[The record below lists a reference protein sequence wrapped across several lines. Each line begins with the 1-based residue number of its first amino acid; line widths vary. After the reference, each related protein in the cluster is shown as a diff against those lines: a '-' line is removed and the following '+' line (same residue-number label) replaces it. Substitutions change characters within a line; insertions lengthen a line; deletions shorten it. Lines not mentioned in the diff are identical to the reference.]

1 MAKKNV
7 VIFDGED
14 KFINPKKAVYSKTRG
29 QAKKVES
36 FKSLRAALMD
46 EEGQGPVEV
55 ADDNMSNNQTTVGG
69 GSYAYNAPIEV
80 ASQYQIPPP
89 PQSNDSSNGDITS
102 LCPQG
107 YVINILGNCVPAGGE
122 QQTVPSPIPSLP
134 IQVPIIPSLGE
145 IIGGGSSPNVTR
157 NAEYIER
164 PQPIYMAPTP
174 ELPSNPYY
182 DDRKTIMPIY
192 EAPPQYISQPITQE
206 PPAYAAPIYEDERR
220 IITPAFPSFPI
231 DERPT
236 PIYNAPTP
244 ELPSNPYLDDRKTIM
259 PIYDRPIVAPSP
271 ITQEPPSYSAPRL
284 DDDFIIKR
292 PPRLDD
298 AIPPGN
304 ETPPNTSPIGGR
316 YPINVINPNPYQPI
330 YIAPVP
336 PSNDDPIRSCPEGMR
351 LSNGTCI
358 PITKVLPP
366 QFDDRNPINPIDRG
380 LPIYEGNPYQPNPI
394 FTAPVPILPTP
405 PPAKIIGDPMGGG
418 GSPVMG
424 GPEIPR
430 PKCPTGFVFND
441 TTGMCIDKRNPDTE
455 IDPIETPRTTSSTT
469 STTTKVAA
477 AVPTTTSSTTSTTTK
492 AAVQTTTSSTTT
504 TTTIAIVDKI
514 CNPPIYAAPKYYKW
528 VSKGNCAYEL
538 VVDDKQLIDAAPAPV
553 LPATGQPIININIP
567 TGTTGGGLGTI
578 PTTSTTVQTTTKS
591 LLPKG
596 GDSGGSGGGGGGSP
610 FPEEPASTGPAP
622 KKNYFWWYVGGAMAI
637 YLLMKR
643 KNKQ

>member
-29 QAKKVES
+29 QAKKIES
-36 FKSLRAALMD
+36 FKSLRASLED
-46 EEGQGPVEV
+46 EEGPTQSSSEQV
-55 ADDNMSNNQTTVGG
+55 ADATYDSGSVYSAPAVEAQPSSGG
-69 GSYAYNAPIEV
+69 NYEPTNLVAPPISV
-80 ASQYQIPPP
+80 IADDAIP
-89 PQSNDSSNGDITS
+89 
-102 LCPQG
+102 
-107 YVINILGNCVPAGGE
+107 NI
-122 QQTVPSPIPSLP
+122 SLP
-134 IQVPIIPSLGE
+134 PLREIPNPFISQPSYE
-145 IIGGGSSPNVTR
+145 QTR

-164 PQPIYMAPTP
+164 PTPIYNAPTP
-174 ELPSNPYY
+174 ELPSNPYL

-192 EAPPQYISQPITQE
+192 EAPPQYVSQPITQE

-259 PIYDRPIVAPSP
+259 PIYDQPIAAPSP
-271 ITQEPPSYSAPRL
+271 ITQEPPSYVAPRL
-284 DDDFIIKR
+284 DDVYDGRR

-298 AIPPGN
+298 AFPPSN
-304 ETPPNTSPIGGR
+304 ETPPNNSPIGGR
-316 YPINVINPNPYQPI
+316 YPIDIINPNPYQPI
-330 YIAPVP
+330 YTAPVP
-336 PSNDDPIRSCPEGMR
+336 PSNDSPDKSCPEGMR
-351 LSNGTCI
+351 LYFGTCI
-358 PITKVLPP
+358 PITKELPP
-366 QFDDRNPINPIDRG
+366 QFDDRYPTNPIFRG
-380 LPIYEGNPYQPNPI
+380 EPVNGGNPYQPNPI

-405 PPAKIIGDPMGGG
+405 PPAKIIEDPMGGG

-455 IDPIETPRTTSSTT
+455 IDPIQTPNTTSSTT

-477 AVPTTTSSTTSTTTK
+477 AVPTT
-492 AAVQTTTSSTTT
+492 SSTTT
-504 TTTIAIVDKI
+504 TTTVAIVDKT

-553 LPATGQPIININIP
+553 LPATGQPIINITVP
-567 TGTTGGGLGTI
+567 TVTGGGLGTI

-596 GDSGGSGGGGGGSP
+596 EDSGGSGGGGGGGSP
-610 FPEEPASTGPAP
+610 FPEEPAPIGPAP
-622 KKNYFWWYVGGAMAI
+622 KKNYFWWYVGGGLAI

-643 KNKQ
+643 KN

>member
-29 QAKKVES
+29 QAKKIES

-46 EEGQGPVEV
+46 EEGPNQSYSEQV
-55 ADDNMSNNQTTVGG
+55 ADAPYNQGSVYSAPAVESQPSSGG
-69 GSYAYNAPIEV
+69 NYEPTNLVAAPISV
-80 ASQYQIPPP
+80 IADDAIP
-89 PQSNDSSNGDITS
+89 
-102 LCPQG
+102 
-107 YVINILGNCVPAGGE
+107 NI
-122 QQTVPSPIPSLP
+122 SLP
-134 IQVPIIPSLGE
+134 PLREIPNPFISQPSYE
-145 IIGGGSSPNVTR
+145 ETR

-164 PQPIYMAPTP
+164 PVPIYVAPTP

-192 EAPPQYISQPITQE
+192 EAPPQYVSQPITQE

-231 DERPT
+231 NETPV

-259 PIYDRPIVAPSP
+259 PIYEAPPISISRPI
-271 ITQEPPSYSAPRL
+271 TEEPPSYVAPRL
-284 DDDFIIKR
+284 DDVYDGRR
-292 PPRLDD
+292 PPRFDDPANPPSLD
-298 AIPPGN
+298 ARN
-304 ETPPNTSPIGGR
+304 
-316 YPINVINPNPYQPI
+316 PI
-330 YIAPVP
+330 YYAPVP
-336 PSNDDPIRSCPEGMR
+336 PSNDGPDKSCPEGMR

-366 QFDDRNPINPIDRG
+366 QFDDRYPTNPIFRG
-380 LPIYEGNPYQPNPI
+380 EPVDGGNPYQPNPI
-394 FTAPVPILPTP
+394 YTAPVPILPNR
-405 PPAKIIGDPMGGG
+405 PPARIIEDPMGGG

-469 STTTKVAA
+469 STTTKAAA
-477 AVPTTTSSTTSTTTK
+477 AVPTTTSSTT
-492 AAVQTTTSSTTT
+492 TTT
-504 TTTIAIVDKI
+504 TVAIVDKI

-596 GDSGGSGGGGGGSP
+596 EDSGGSGGGGGGGSP
-610 FPEEPASTGPAP
+610 FPEEPAPTGPAP
-622 KKNYFWWYVGGAMAI
+622 KKNYFWWYVDGAMAI
-637 YLLMKR
+637 YLLMKK

>member
-29 QAKKVES
+29 QAKKIES
-36 FKSLRAALMD
+36 FKSLRASLED

-55 ADDNMSNNQTTVGG
+55 ANDNVSNNQTSVGG

-80 ASQYQIPPP
+80 ASQYSIPNLPENLVAPP
-89 PQSNDSSNGDITS
+89 ISTIADDAIP
-102 LCPQG
+102 
-107 YVINILGNCVPAGGE
+107 NIPLPPLREIPNPFIS
-122 QQTVPSPIPSLP
+122 QPSY
-134 IQVPIIPSLGE
+134 E
-145 IIGGGSSPNVTR
+145 ETR

-164 PQPIYMAPTP
+164 PSPIYMAPTP

-259 PIYDRPIVAPSP
+259 PIYDSP
-271 ITQEPPSYSAPRL
+271 ISVTQPRL
-284 DDDFIIKR
+284 DDVYDGRR
-292 PPRLDD
+292 PPRFDDPANPPSLD
-298 AIPPGN
+298 ARN
-304 ETPPNTSPIGGR
+304 
-316 YPINVINPNPYQPI
+316 PI
-330 YIAPVP
+330 YTAPVP

-366 QFDDRNPINPIDRG
+366 QFDDRYPTNPIFRG
-380 LPIYEGNPYQPNPI
+380 EPVNGGNPYQPNPI
-394 FTAPVPILPTP
+394 YTAPVPPLPP
-405 PPAKIIGDPMGGG
+405 RGRIIEDPMGGG

-424 GPEIPR
+424 SPEIPR

-455 IDPIETPRTTSSTT
+455 IDPIQTPRTTSSTT
-469 STTTKVAA
+469 TTTTKVAA
-477 AVPTTTSSTTSTTTK
+477 AVPTTTSSTTTTTTK
-492 AAVQTTTSSTTT
+492 VAAAVPTTTSSTTT

-514 CNPPIYAAPKYYKW
+514 CNPPIYTAPKYYKW

-553 LPATGQPIININIP
+553 LPATGQPIYNITIP
-567 TGTTGGGLGTI
+567 TVTGGGLGTI

-596 GDSGGSGGGGGGSP
+596 EDSGGSGGGGGGGSP
-610 FPEEPASTGPAP
+610 FPEEPAPIGPAP
-622 KKNYFWWYVGGAMAI
+622 KKNYFWWYVGGAMAL

-643 KNKQ
+643 KN